1 MKTKFAVPGVA
12 LVTLSA
18 VLAAVRAADD
28 KAETKVTLTDMH
40 ICCKSCQTAIEKAVA
55 KVPEATCKVDT
66 DSQSTV
72 IIATNQESLQKA
84 VDEIL
89 KAGFAGKPDNKEIKI
104 APIKVSDDK
113 VAKLEIEHVHNC
125 CGKCTEALADVLKEV
140 KGVKSSTLASK
151 KTSFVVEG
159 DFAPSEVVKAL
170 VKAGFYP
177 ELKKDKDAKEK
188 DEAKKS

>member
-1 MKTKFAVPGVA
+1 MKTKFAVLTIAVF
-12 LVTLSA
+12 TLSA
-18 VLAAVRAADD
+18 LWAAVQAADD
-28 KAETKVTLTDMH
+28 NAESKVTLTDMH

-55 KVPEATCKVDT
+55 KVPEAKCKVDT
-66 DSQSTV
+66 DSESTV
-72 IIATNQESLQKA
+72 ITANNNQSLQKA
-84 VDEIL
+84 VDEVL

-104 APIKVSDDK
+104 APIKVSDEK

-125 CGKCTEALADVLKEV
+125 CSKCTDALKDVLKDV
-140 KGVKSSTLASK
+140 KGVKSSTLANK

-159 DFAPSEVVKAL
+159 DFAPSDVVKAL

-177 ELKKDKDAKEK
+177 ELKKDQDAKEK

>member
-1 MKTKFAVPGVA
+1 MKTKFAVLAVA
-12 LVTLSA
+12 VVTLSA
-18 VLAAVRAADD
+18 LLVAVRAADD
-28 KAETKVTLTDMH
+28 KAESKVTLTDMH
-40 ICCKSCQTAIEKAVA
+40 ICCRSCQTAIEKAVA
-55 KVPEATCKVDT
+55 KVPEAKCKVDT
-66 DSQSTV
+66 DSESTV
-72 IIATNQESLQKA
+72 ITANNKESLQKA
-84 VDEIL
+84 VDEVL

-104 APIKVSDDK
+104 APIKVSDEK

-125 CGKCTEALADVLKEV
+125 CTKCTDALKDVLKDV
-140 KGVKSSTLASK
+140 KGVKSSTLANK